1 MQLTNSKPKEANH
14 SKPKAANVRLALAA
28 ATTSLLSL
36 SAQAEQPWKADTALS
51 VYSEADSRVQAV
63 EPIVA
68 LSKDLGEGQL
78 LSLKLTLDSLTGASP
93 NGALASNQVQTF
105 TGPSGRESYQAKAG
119 ETPLDTSF
127 HDTRSAISASWTQ
140 PLGERNQITL
150 GGNFSKEYDFTSAG
164 LNAAIARD
172 FNQKNTTLSLGLNL
186 ESDQVDAVG
195 GVPRAFSALDTSITG
210 GREGEG
216 DEASGGGNGKSKTVS
231 ELLLGISQVMNR
243 HWLTQ
248 INFAYGSS
256 SGYQNDPYKIL
267 SVLADDGAN
276 LVNPE
281 TGQGNWYAYENRPD
295 SRTRSSIYWGNK
307 IHLREDVIDFSYR
320 YYTDDWGIKSNTL
333 DVRYRYQ
340 WDEHF
345 YIEPHLRWYSQ
356 TAADFYQPYLSA
368 SQDTAQ
374 GAVTLDY
381 ASADPRL
388 AKLSGTTFGVKVG
401 YSLDR
406 DTELSVRLE
415 SYQQKGDVQL
425 PASMTQLQ
433 GIDPYPDLKAM
444 TLLIGYSFSF

>member
-1 MQLTNSKPKEANH
+1 MQLINNRGSNTAGKSKNT
-14 SKPKAANVRLALAA
+14 NVRLALAA

-36 SAQAEQPWKADTALS
+36 SVQAEQPWKADTALS
-51 VYSEADSRVQAV
+51 VYSESNGRVQAV

-68 LSKDLGEGQL
+68 LSKDMGDNHV

-127 HDTRSAISASWTQ
+127 HDTRSALSASWSQ

-150 GGNFSKEYDFTSAG
+150 GGNFSKEFDFTSVG
-164 LNAAIARD
+164 INAAIARD
-172 FNQKNTTLSLGLNL
+172 FNQKNTSLSFGINL

-195 GVPRAFSALDTSITG
+195 GIPSAFSALDSSI
-210 GREGEG
+210 R
-216 DEASGGGNGKSKTVS
+216 SGGEQGESEGAGQGSKSKNVS
-231 ELLLGISQVMNR
+231 EILFGFSQVMNR
-243 HWLTQ
+243 HWLSQ
-248 INFAYGSS
+248 LNFSYGSS
-256 SGYQNDPYKIL
+256 SGYHNDPYKVL

-276 LVNPE
+276 LINPA

-295 SRTRSSIYWGNK
+295 TRTRSSIYWGNK

-333 DVRYRYQ
+333 DLRYRYQ
-340 WDEHF
+340 WDEHL
-345 YIEPHLRWYSQ
+345 YIEPHIRWYSQ

-388 AKLSGTTFGVKVG
+388 AKLSATTFGVKLG
-401 YSLDR
+401 YSFDHDR
-406 DTELSVRLE
+406 ELSLRLE
-415 SYQQKGDVQL
+415 SYQQKGDVKL
-425 PASMTQLQ
+425 PVSMTQLQ

-444 TLLIGYSFSF
+444 TVLVGYSFSF